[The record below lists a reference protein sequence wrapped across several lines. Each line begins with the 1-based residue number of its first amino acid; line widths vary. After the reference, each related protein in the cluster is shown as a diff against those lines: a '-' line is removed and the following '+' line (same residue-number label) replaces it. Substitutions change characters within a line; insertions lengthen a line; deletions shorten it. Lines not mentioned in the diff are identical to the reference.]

1 MLAANS
7 KVNWTAYDP
16 AMITLEARE
25 MAKHNAALIAY
36 EPTDMANARLV
47 CIIDGRE
54 EVSGNSMGGKTSQ

>member
-1 MLAANS
+1 
-7 KVNWTAYDP
+7 
-16 AMITLEARE
+16 MITLEARE